1 MAEKVIGI
9 LGGMGPEATLDCFEK
24 IIKNTPAG
32 KDQDHLRVII
42 DSNPKIP
49 DRTAA
54 ILGKGPSPLP
64 LLLEGCRT
72 LQQAGADF
80 IIMPCISAHFFQ
92 EELRQQI
99 TLPFVSIFDVVA
111 TSISHDHKEIKVM
124 GLLGTTGTIR
134 GGLFQK
140 RLREEGI
147 ETVLCDSKVQD
158 QVMAAIYDIKKVQ
171 ANRSREAITANLAA
185 ATQVLVDS
193 GAQGIIA
200 GCTEIPLV
208 LSTADV
214 TVPYF
219 DSLLI
224 LARAAIR
231 RAGVKPIPIAE

>member
-64 LLLEGCRT
+64 LLIDGCRS
-72 LQQAGADF
+72 LQHAGADF
-80 IIMPCISAHFFQ
+80 IIIPCISAHFFQ
-92 EELRQQI
+92 EELRQNI
-99 TLPFVSIFDVVA
+99 TLPLVSVFDVVA
-111 TSISHDHKEIKVM
+111 AEISNDHNEIKKV
-124 GLLGTTGTIR
+124 GLLGTTGTIQ

-140 RLREEGI
+140 KLKEEGI
-147 ETVLCDSKVQD
+147 ETVLCDSRIQKI
-158 QVMAAIYDIKKVQ
+158 VMAAIYDIKKSP
-171 ANRSREAITANLAA
+171 ANRSRKAITANLASA
-185 ATQVLVDS
+185 AQALVDS

-200 GCTEIPLV
+200 GCTEIPLA
-208 LSTADV
+208 LNSTDV

-231 RAGVKPIPIAE
+231 KAGVEPIPIAK